1 MAAARAK
8 ANNEAHDEYRRLLYV
23 ALTRAI
29 ERLIVC
35 GVEGGRK
42 LPEGCWYELVQ
53 NALSGLCVTEN
64 ADDGAG
70 EVLRYRKTP
79 ETAATNAT
87 PASTATPPVTVP
99 DWLNQMAEA
108 APLHAEPIKPS
119 GFVDDP
125 EAAELL
131 RPGEARQRAIL
142 RGNIMH
148 RLMQS
153 LPDIPHQ
160 ARADA
165 ARGFIERQKTD
176 FDEATRAEIAG
187 QALAVLDD
195 RRFAALFASGSRA
208 EVPIVGRV
216 KGRTVTGVVDRLAV
230 SPGGILIADYK
241 TNRPAPRSLA
251 ETQERYHGYIVQ
263 LALYRAV
270 LMQLYP
276 GRPVHCALVWTAVPE
291 LAEIPPEA
299 LDAALATLTGP

>member
-1 MAAARAK
+1 
-8 ANNEAHDEYRRLLYV
+8 LYV

-79 ETAATNAT
+79 ETAAPNAT

-160 ARADA
+160 ARAGA

-195 RRFAALFASGSRA
+195 RRFAAIFASGSRA